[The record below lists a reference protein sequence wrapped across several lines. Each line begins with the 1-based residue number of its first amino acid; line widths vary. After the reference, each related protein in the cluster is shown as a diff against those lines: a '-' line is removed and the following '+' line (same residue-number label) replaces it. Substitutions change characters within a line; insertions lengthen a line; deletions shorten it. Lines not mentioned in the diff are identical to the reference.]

1 MIFPEK
7 MYRVTITI
15 PEDYLDQEVEALGKA
30 AVLHIDDKSKNRI
43 FETELNRVNTLLSMA
58 KSNLDAL
65 GVSEK
70 VVEVGNIGLEE
81 IPREIDRIEVI
92 LNDISKI
99 IDKLSSE
106 GKKVE
111 QRTKDVL
118 TAEKVK
124 EVLSKEI
131 DLEKL
136 VKNLSFIRLKVV
148 LVPSDTIESLLL
160 TAKSYKGFTVHEPLS
175 EGSVAVAVFYTDD
188 LEDIIQKGI
197 EKTGG
202 RVLNNNNFLTE
213 TKNRVL
219 NTREFYLREKEKA
232 VNEYGERLLE
242 IIRKLNIMKK
252 ILETENLVKRTAEG
266 YVIEGWVP
274 EDGKEKIVKAL
285 KHSKVVFSEPED
297 APVLLKTPKLLKPFE
312 ELVTGFGYPS
322 YRELNPTPFFA
333 LIFILLFG
341 VMFGDVGH
349 GIVLSIA
356 GYILSKKTETFKSY
370 GKVLIFCGV
379 SSAIF
384 GFLYGSVFGDEHLI
398 RPLLFNPM
406 EDIDK
411 LIIFS
416 IAVGILVLSIG
427 FILNIVTRYREK
439 EFGDMIAGEGGILW
453 FLIYWFLIGI
463 AIKAVVFKGDV
474 KAELIIVAVMLTVA
488 IGYEIYRKKQIFGSF
503 LDGFMALLENITGTV
518 SFVRLGAFALAHAA
532 LMLAI
537 FTIARAV
544 SPDGHHGAGYWLTM
558 VLGNIVVI
566 VLEALV
572 VSIQTMRLEY
582 YEFFGKFFKGGGKPF
597 KPFKLEEEK

>member
-15 PEDYLDQEVEALGKA
+15 PEEYLDQEVEALGKA
-30 AVLHIDDKSKNRI
+30 SVLHIDDKNKNRI
-43 FETELNRVNTLLSMA
+43 FETELNRVNSLLSTA
-58 KSNLDAL
+58 KNNLDAL
-65 GVSEK
+65 GVPERD
-70 VVEVGNIGLEE
+70 VEIGDITLEE
-81 IPREIDRIEVI
+81 IPREIDRIEII
-92 LNDISKI
+92 LNDISRI

-124 EVLSKEI
+124 QALNREI
-131 DLEKL
+131 NIEKL
-136 VKNLSFIRLKVV
+136 AKELSFVKLKIV
-148 LVPSDTIESLLL
+148 LVPSDTVESLLL
-160 TAKSYKGFTVHEPLS
+160 TVKSYRGFAVYAPIS
-175 EGSVAVAVFYTDD
+175 EGSAAVAIFYTDD
-188 LEDIIQKGI
+188 LEDVIQKGI

-202 RVLNNNNFLTE
+202 RLLNNGDFLTE
-213 TKNRVL
+213 TKNRIL
-219 NTREFYLREKEKA
+219 KIRDMYLKEKEKA
-232 VNEYGERLLE
+232 VKNYGSKLLE
-242 IIRKLNIMKK
+242 IIRKLNVMKK
-252 ILETENLVKRTAEG
+252 ILETENLVKRTGEG
-266 YVIEGWVP
+266 YIIEGWVP
-274 EDGKEKIVKAL
+274 ENGKDKIVRAL

-322 YRELNPTPFFA
+322 YKELNPTPFFA
-333 LIFILLFG
+333 LIFVLLFG

-356 GYILSKKTETFKSY
+356 GYILSKKTETFKNY
-370 GKVLIFCGV
+370 GKVLVFCGI

-384 GFLYGSVFGDEHLI
+384 GVLYGSVFGNEHI
-398 RPLLFNPM
+398 IHPLLFNPM
-406 EDIDK
+406 EDINK

-416 IAVGILVLSIG
+416 IAIGVFVLSIG
-427 FILNIVTRYREK
+427 FILNIVTKFRERK
-439 EFGDMIAGEGGILW
+439 FGEMVAGEGGILW

-463 AIKAVVFKGDV
+463 AIKAIVFKGDV
-474 KAELIIVAVMLTVA
+474 RLELAAVAVMVIAA
-488 IGYEIYRKKQIFGSF
+488 IGYEIYKKRQVFGSF
-503 LDGFMALLENITGTV
+503 LGGFMALLENVTGTV

-537 FTIARAV
+537 FTIAKAV
-544 SPDGHHGAGYWLTM
+544 SPDGHHGASYWITM
-558 VLGNIVVI
+558 VAGNALVI

>member
-15 PEDYLDQEVEALGKA
+15 PEEYLDTEIESLGKIGA
-30 AVLHIDDKSKNRI
+30 LHIDDRNKNRI
-43 FETELNRVNTLLSMA
+43 FETEINRVDTLLSLA

-65 GVSEK
+65 GVQEK
-70 VVEVGNIGLEE
+70 IVEVRDIQLEE
-81 IPREIDRIEVI
+81 IPREIDKIEVI

-124 EVLSKEI
+124 ETLRE
-131 DLEKL
+131 DLDIETL
-136 VKNLSFIRLKVV
+136 VKNLSFIKLKAV
-148 LVPSDTIESLLL
+148 LVPSDTAESLLL
-160 TAKSYKGFTVHEPLS
+160 TAKSYKAFTVHEPLS
-175 EGSVAVAVFYTDD
+175 EGSVAVAILYTDD
-188 LEDIIQKGI
+188 LEDVIQKGI
-197 EKTGG
+197 EKTEGK
-202 RVLNNNNFLTE
+202 VLNNNDFLTE
-213 TKNRVL
+213 TKNKVL
-219 NTREFYLREKEKA
+219 ATRELYLKEKEKA
-232 VNEYGERLLE
+232 VNEYGEKLLE

-266 YVIEGWVP
+266 YIIEGWVP
-274 EDGKEKIVKAL
+274 EDKKDEIVKAL
-285 KHSKVVFSEPED
+285 KHSRVIFSEPED
-297 APVLLKTPKLLKPFE
+297 APVLLKTPRLLKPFE

-322 YRELNPTPFFA
+322 YKELNPTPFFA
-333 LIFILLFG
+333 FIFVLLFG

-370 GKVLIFCGV
+370 GKVLIFCGI

-384 GFLYGSVFGDEHLI
+384 GLLYGSVFGDEHLI
-398 RPLLFNPM
+398 HPLLFNPM
-406 EDIDK
+406 ENIDK

-416 IAVGILVLSIG
+416 IAIGILVLSVG
-427 FILNIVTRYREK
+427 FILNIITQYRKK
-439 EFGDMIAGEGGILW
+439 EFGEMLAGEGGILW

-463 AIKAVVFKGDV
+463 AIKAVVFKGNV
-474 KAELIIVAVMLTVA
+474 KTELIIVAVMVIITV
-488 IGYEIYRKKQIFGSF
+488 GYEIYKKKQVFGSF
-503 LDGFMALLENITGTV
+503 LDGFMSLLENITGTV

-537 FTIARAV
+537 FTIARAI
-544 SPDGHHGAGYWLTM
+544 SPDGHHGAGYWITM
-558 VLGNIVVI
+558 IIGNIIVI